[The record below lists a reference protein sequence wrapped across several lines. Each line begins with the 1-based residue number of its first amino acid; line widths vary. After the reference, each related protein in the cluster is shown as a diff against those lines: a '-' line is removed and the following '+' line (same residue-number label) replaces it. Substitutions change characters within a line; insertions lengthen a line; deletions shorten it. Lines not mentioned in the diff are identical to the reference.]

1 MRNITK
7 PEIET
12 EQDKNR
18 AFWQTGRWV
27 YSRQRAT
34 VTYLWAKTRRQHK
47 MMDGEGHRRGR

>member
-18 AFWQTGRWV
+18 AFWQTGRRV
-27 YSRQRAT
+27 YSQQRAI
-34 VTYLWAKTRRQHK
+34 VT
-47 MMDGEGHRRGR
+47 